1 MSIDYTIFLIPYA
14 WAIFI
19 CNDEVEFLSFN
30 FLQDNGFKIVD
41 NNISIIGVDILEF

>member
-1 MSIDYTIFLIPYA
+1 MSIDYTIFLIPCA

-19 CNDEVEFLSFN
+19 SSDETELLSFN
-30 FLQDNGFKIVD
+30 SLQDNGFKIVD